1 MTKRHWLIRSII
13 TLSLLLHLLAG
24 SLVMAPAAQ
33 AADTTA
39 QAPGDELW
47 DNRFGIP
54 GVEGG
59 EVTSVAVA
67 QNGDI
72 YIAGS
77 FTEAGNVKANYI
89 ARWDGAQFHPLGSG
103 LGSSVDA
110 IAVDG
115 NNVYA
120 VGSFAS
126 AGNVSANGIAFWNG
140 TEWSAVGTGDGATDE
155 YGSRGWLRAAAM
167 YNGSL
172 IIGGQFTRVDGVTAN
187 NIAAWDGANWQPLGM
202 GIGEWDWDNNWS
214 PQGEVRA
221 LLTVGDVLVAGG
233 RFQLADNE
241 TVNSIAQWDGASWAA
256 VGSGVRMIENGSD
269 NLGKVVALAY
279 GNNTLYAGGYFNRA
293 DGKAVNYVA
302 QYNAGQWSALGAGVK
317 IQQWSTDSP
326 VSALAFGNGVLYAG
340 GTFEA
345 AGGKAVDLIAA
356 WDGANWSEVA
366 GGIAN
371 EGYDEVHAL
380 AAGDGWAV
388 AGGGFRTI
396 AGKRVDNVALLLG
409 GEWLALGEG
418 LTTDYGDLPGKSYAM
433 AADDAGNVYVGG
445 QFTRAGGIAA
455 QNIAMWDGQRW
466 HNVGDADSYIAALA
480 VGDGF
485 LYAGGNFTQIGGVAA
500 SHVARMNLQTGQWSA
515 LSSGINGMVNA
526 LVYSDGILYAGG
538 AFKSAGNATAE
549 DVAYWDGANWHAFG
563 AKYRIFEVGDKG
575 GEVGTYVNAL
585 AVVGDNVYIGGHFQT
600 IQFGTNTAD
609 LSTFV
614 VVHNVVQW
622 NSATDTWGWVGS
634 GAKPGVTTDGYS
646 GFGTDAYALAIV
658 GNSLFVGGKF
668 NQAGGTAATGGL
680 ARWDRAAEQ
689 WVSIDGS
696 LGGVDGAHV
705 RALAPSGGDLL
716 VAGKFT
722 TTGAAQARYVARFN
736 TATNQWVGLGS
747 GLRWY
752 NDLYT
757 TAYTI
762 LGLPTGVY
770 VAGEF
775 DRAGEKGSMGFA
787 RWGGE
792 LGAPNLT
799 PGQGGAVGANGVQA
813 TFPAGAVGENA
824 VATLAVTPKPAF
836 DVPNGKAGVFGMQVG
851 ATTVSGR
858 QLAQTAQPYTIQA
871 QYTDAQLAAAGVQDP
886 ASLQLMAWDGAAWQP
901 LQGGV
906 DIQNKIVTGTTNLLQ
921 PLALVGAKL
930 NGGGDNGGGDNGGQN
945 GAKKLYLPAITR

>member
-1 MTKRHWLIRSII
+1 MNVRYWLIRSAI
-13 TLSLLLHLLAG
+13 TLSLLLNLLAG
-24 SLVMAPAAQ
+24 ALVTAPAAQ
-33 AADTTA
+33 AEGATV

-54 GVEGG
+54 GVGDD
-59 EVTSVAVA
+59 EVTAAAVA
-67 QNGDI
+67 ANGDI
-72 YIAGS
+72 YIAGR
-77 FTEAGNVKANYI
+77 FVEAGNVKVNYI

-103 LGSSVDA
+103 LDSAPDA

-120 VGSFAS
+120 VGGFAA
-126 AGNVSANGIAFWNG
+126 AGSVSANGIAYWNG
-140 TEWSAVGTGDGATDE
+140 TEWSAVGSGEGATDQ
-155 YGSRGWLRAAAM
+155 YGSRGWLRAAAV
-167 YNGSL
+167 YNGRL
-172 IIGGQFTRVDGVTAN
+172 VIGGQFTKVDGAAAN

-202 GIGEWDWDNNWS
+202 GVGEWDWDHNWS

-233 RFQLADNE
+233 SFQLADSE
-241 TVNSIAQWDGASWAA
+241 TVNSIAQWDGANWAP
-256 VGSGVRMIENGSD
+256 VGGGVRMLENGND
-269 NLGKVVALAY
+269 NLGKVTALAY
-279 GNNTLYAGGYFNRA
+279 GSNTLYAGGYFNRA
-293 DGKAVNYVA
+293 DGKAVNYIA
-302 QYNAGQWSALGAGVK
+302 QYTGGQWSALGAGVK
-317 IQQWSTDSP
+317 LKQWSTDSP

-340 GTFEA
+340 GDFEA
-345 AGGKAVDLIAA
+345 AGGKAIDLLAA

-371 EGYDEVHAL
+371 AGYDKVYAL
-380 AAGDGWAV
+380 AAGADYLV
-388 AGGGFRTI
+388 AGGYFRTI
-396 AGKRVDNVALLLG
+396 AGKRVDSVALLLG

-418 LTTDYGDLPGKSYAM
+418 VTTDYGDMPGKSYAL
-433 AADDAGNVYVGG
+433 AADEAGNVFVGG
-445 QFTRAGGIAA
+445 QFTRAGGVAA
-455 QNIAMWDGQRW
+455 QNIALWDGQRW
-466 HNVGDADSYIAALA
+466 HNIGDADNYVAALA

-526 LVYSDGILYAGG
+526 LVYSDGVLYAGG
-538 AFKSAGNATAE
+538 AFKSAGNAAAE
-549 DVAYWDGANWHAFG
+549 DVAWWDGADWHAFG
-563 AKYRIFEVGDKG
+563 AKYRIFEVGDRG

-622 NSATDTWGWVGS
+622 NAATDTWGWVGS
-634 GAKPGVTTDGYS
+634 PAKPGVTTDGYS
-646 GFGTDAYALAIV
+646 GFGTDVYALAIV
-658 GNSLFVGGKF
+658 GNSLFIGGKF

-680 ARWDRAAEQ
+680 ARWERAAEQ

-696 LGGVDGAHV
+696 LGGMDGAHV

-722 TTGAAQARYVARFN
+722 ATGAAQARYVARFN

-757 TAYTI
+757 TAYAV
-762 LGLPTGVY
+762 LALPTGVY

-775 DRAGEKGSMGFA
+775 DRAGEKAAMGFA
-787 RWGGE
+787 RWGGA

-799 PGQGGAVGANGVQA
+799 PGQGGAVGGAGVQA
-813 TFPAGAVGENA
+813 AFPAGAVAENA

-836 DVPNGKAGVFGMQVG
+836 AVPDGKAGVFGVLVS
-851 ATTVSGR
+851 ATTVSGK
-858 QLAQTAQPYTIQA
+858 QLAQTAQPYTVEA

-886 ASLQLMAWDGAAWQP
+886 ASLQLMAWDGGAWQP
-901 LQGGV
+901 LGGGV
-906 DIQNKIVTGTTNLLQ
+906 DVQNKIVTGATNLLQ
-921 PLALVGAKL
+921 PLALVGAKQ
-930 NGGGDNGGGDNGGQN
+930 GGGNNGGGDNGGQN
-945 GAKKLYLPAITR
+945 GAQKLYLPAITR